1 MVGTLWYRSVK
12 EAPQKILVCRTDRIG
27 DFVSS
32 LPVFEVLGNRLG
44 LKVSVLCR
52 PLTAPLLE
60 NNPFVSQVIL
70 YQPQRTKEV
79 LEEIKAADFGAILAL
94 VNDPAALGLLPRL
107 QEIPVRIGPLS
118 KPKMLFYYNYPV
130 LQKRSRSVQNEAD
143 YNLDLL
149 RPLGYDG
156 SNRPKPKLYFTELEE
171 QGFLGRL
178 QELLPRLDPTQGYVV
193 VHPGMS
199 GSALNWPESHYGELL
214 GRMVERGLRVVLT
227 GMGAQEA
234 LLVDR
239 LVQGIPQR
247 FQPQVFGLVDRL
259 GLRELGL
266 LCRFA
271 RGFVGPSTGPTHVA
285 GAAGVPLVSF
295 YPPILVQSATRWAPY
310 QAQGQIFTPDLPCTA
325 KRCCQLG
332 ACPVKGQ
339 ATSDCMASLAVEP
352 VFEAIWSSLR
362 PKPAG
367 P

>member
-1 MVGTLWYRSVK
+1 MWYRSVK
-12 EAPQKILVCRTDRIG
+12 ERPQKILVCRTDRIG

-44 LKVSVLCR
+44 LEVSVLCR

-60 NNPFVSQVIL
+60 NNPFVSQGIL
-70 YQPQRTKEV
+70 FEPDREKEV
-79 LEEIKAADFGAILAL
+79 LGEIKSRRFGAILTL
-94 VNDPAALGLLPRL
+94 VNDPTALRLLPRL

-118 KPKMLFYYNYPV
+118 KPKMVFYYNYPV

-149 RPLGYDG
+149 RPLGYNG
-156 SNRPKPKLYFTELEE
+156 SQPPKPKLYFTPPEE
-171 QGFLGRL
+171 RDFLARL
-178 QELLPRLDPTQGYVV
+178 PALLPRLDPEQGYVV
-193 VHPGMS
+193 MHPGMS

-214 GRMVERGLRVVLT
+214 GRMVERGLTVVLT
-227 GMGAQEA
+227 GMGSQEA
-234 LLVDR
+234 LLVER
-239 LVQGIPQR
+239 LVQGVPQR
-247 FQPQVFGLVDRL
+247 FQSQVFGLVDRL

-310 QAQGQIFTPDLPCTA
+310 QAQGKIFTPDLPCTA
-325 KRCCQLG
+325 NRRCRL
-332 ACPVKGQ
+332 AVCPVKDPSSQ
-339 ATSDCMASLAVEP
+339 DCMASLAVEP
-352 VFEAIWSSLR
+352 VFEALWSNLR
-362 PKPAG
+362 PNPVV